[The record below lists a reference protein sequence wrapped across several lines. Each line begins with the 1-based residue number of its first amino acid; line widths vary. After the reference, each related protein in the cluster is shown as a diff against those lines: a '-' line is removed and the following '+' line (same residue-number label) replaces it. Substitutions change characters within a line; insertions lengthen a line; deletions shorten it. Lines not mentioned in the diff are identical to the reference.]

1 MYKAS
6 LSCRFIGDL
15 GDRFWSG
22 YLLAYLPRRDSVQY
36 ETIDDGYPS
45 LWGWRNVEQWVAKE
59 IHNDQRNVLEPFLVD
74 KMVAEVY
81 QSTQKILESIDDW
94 LELGSDDVK
103 REKQSTY
110 SQISKV
116 DDRNSQAQYSRRTND
131 CPDLAEMLNLML
143 RLSEANC
150 EVLNKWRAR
159 ELARLHKPRWSEK
172 DEARFRKR
180 VDSQKRLA
188 EKQISL
194 LDNQRGKIK
203 DSLDRINGLKQE
215 VNWLEA

>member
-1 MYKAS
+1 MQHDT
-6 LSCRFIGDL
+6 IGD
-15 GDRFWSG
+15 
-22 YLLAYLPRRDSVQY
+22 
-36 ETIDDGYPS
+36 EYPS
-45 LWGWRNVEQWVAKE
+45 LWGKRNVRQWVAKE
-59 IHNDQRNVLEPFLVD
+59 RHNDQRNVLEPFLVE
-74 KMVAEVY
+74 KMVAEAY

-94 LELGSDDVK
+94 LELGSDEVK

-131 CPDLAEMLNLML
+131 CPDLAEMLNTML

-150 EVLNKWRAR
+150 EVLNKWKAR

-172 DEARFRKR
+172 DEAKYRKG
-180 VDSQKRLA
+180 VDSQKRSA

-194 LDNQRGKIK
+194 LDNQRGKIRS
-203 DSLDRINGLKQE
+203 SLDRINDLKQE
-215 VNWLEA
+215 VNWVKA